1 MSAVRI
7 LLAEDNPD
15 HQALLTLAIR
25 EHEPHAE
32 IVVATTRHEFR
43 QHLRR
48 QDFDCVVLDF
58 HLLDCHADELVRLL
72 REYRPDCPAVVVS
85 SSAEQSVAI
94 RAFRS
99 GSVDFLPKDEAF
111 AGDALYRLVT
121 HAALVRRRRERLRR
135 RTERRQRLLVELAE
149 TDPLTGLS
157 NRRHLAR
164 LGRGGDRRV
173 LDRRGFTSALMLDL
187 DHFKRINDLHGHAG
201 GDGVLRAVATTLR
214 SAVGP
219 RDVVCRW
226 GGEEFLIL
234 RPGAPLAE
242 SVYLA
247 DGLRERLADL
257 DIIHNGRRIHVTA
270 SVGVAVCSSREYSE
284 DLIQQAD
291 EALYLAKSLGRNRV
305 CTWPMVLFDRA
316 VPGLNGATPEERLEQ
331 LLTQFTPRLGPV
343 QREHLTRHSRRVAAL
358 AVAFGRALAMDPAAL
373 RHLHTAGLFHDL
385 GKMLVP
391 EQILARPG
399 PLSPAERHLLAR
411 HAADGADMSLRLGAD
426 RLVSVFIREH
436 HRRYL
441 DSPGADTPL
450 GIRVLSVADAFVAM
464 TSHRPYQPACSISA
478 ALWGLKRE
486 RGRHFDPQVVDAAI
500 RYFTRGAG
508 TGSAAACDAPP
519 PRAASEFRPPV
530 IGVLSARSAGL
541 AALTVA
547 SD

>member
-25 EHEPHAE
+25 EHEPQAA
-32 IVVATTRHEFR
+32 IVVATTRNEFR
-43 QHLRR
+43 QHLHA

-58 HLLDCHADELVRLL
+58 HLLDCHADELVRIL

-111 AGDALYRLVT
+111 EGDALYRLVT
-121 HAALVRRRRERLRR
+121 HAALVRRRQERLRR
-135 RTERRQRLLVELAE
+135 RTERRQRLLAELAE

-164 LGRGGDRRV
+164 LGRGGGRQV
-173 LDRRGFTSALMLDL
+173 LDRRGYTSALLLDL
-187 DHFKRINDLHGHAG
+187 DHFKRINDVHGHAG
-201 GDGVLRAVATTLR
+201 GDRVLKTVAATLR
-214 SAVGP
+214 NAVGP
-219 RDVVCRW
+219 RDVACRW

-234 RPGAPLAE
+234 RPGATLAE

-257 DIIHNGRRIHVTA
+257 DIVHNGRRIHVSA
-270 SVGVAVCSSREYSE
+270 SVGVAACASREYSE

-291 EALYLAKSLGRNRV
+291 EALYLAKNLGRNRV
-305 CTWPMVLFDRA
+305 CTWPLVLFDRA

-331 LLTQFTPRLGPV
+331 LLARFAPRLGPV

-358 AVAFGRALAMDPAAL
+358 AVVFGEALCMDPTTL
-373 RHLHTAGLFHDL
+373 RHLYTAGLFHDL

-391 EQILARPG
+391 EQILARPA

-411 HAADGADMSLRLGAD
+411 HADDGAEMSLRLGAD
-426 RLVSVFIREH
+426 RIVSAYIRGH
-436 HRRYL
+436 HRRYH
-441 DSPGADTPL
+441 DSPCANTPL
-450 GIRVLSVADAFVAM
+450 GIRILSVADAFVAM
-464 TSHRPYQPACSISA
+464 TSHRPYQPACSLSA
-478 ALWGLKRE
+478 ALWALKRE
-486 RGRHFDPQVVDAAI
+486 RGRHFDPHVVDTAV
-500 RYFTRGAG
+500 RYFARGARPA
-508 TGSAAACDAPP
+508 SAAAGDAPA
-519 PRAASEFRPPV
+519 PRPSSEFRRHV
-530 IGVLSARSAGL
+530 IGVLSGRTAELS
-541 AALTVA
+541 ALTTTTG
-547 SD
+547 